1 MSLFKS
7 IGKIAAAPLTGGLSL
22 VPGIGGKVFGGKD
35 QLGMLGTGRPD
46 VRGSIFEQNQAN
58 LVNLLEQRARGEGD
72 SLAAL
77 QAQEAQ
83 ERGLAQTMSAIQS
96 VPGLSAALRARLA
109 QQAQQESASDLAR
122 QEQVGRLAEQ
132 EGAQQ
137 ALVQALASARGQDIS
152 QEQMR
157 VGAFER
163 AADRRSA
170 FAKDL
175 IGGATQLF
183 GMGAG

>member
-7 IGKIAAAPLTGGLSL
+7 IASIATAPISMVTGTL
-22 VPGIGGKVFGGKD
+22 FGGKD
-35 QLGMLGTGRPD
+35 RLGALGTGRPD

-58 LVNLLEQRARGEGD
+58 LINLLEQRARGEGQ

-137 ALVQALASARGQDIS
+137 ALIQALASARGQDIS

-157 VGAFER
+157 VGAFEK
-163 AADRRSA
+163 AGERRSKLA
-170 FAKDL
+170 QEMISGAANVIGAK
-175 IGGATQLF
+175 AKP
-183 GMGAG
+183 GMG